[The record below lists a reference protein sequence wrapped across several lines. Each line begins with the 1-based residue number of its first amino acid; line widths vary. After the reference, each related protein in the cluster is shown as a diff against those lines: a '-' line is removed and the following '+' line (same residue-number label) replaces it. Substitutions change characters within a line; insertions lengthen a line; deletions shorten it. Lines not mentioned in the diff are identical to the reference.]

1 MAKLSRWTIFLRA
14 FFVTLIVGQPG
25 RVGSA
30 DQAEINDWQSASSAG
45 TISAYYDYLRK
56 YPAGEYVERALS
68 ELIRLG
74 ALEGT
79 SKPRSLPTPSPSPS
93 PSKPAASVY

>member
-1 MAKLSRWTIFLRA
+1 MAKLSRWAIFLRA
-14 FFVTLIVGQPG
+14 FFVTLIIGQPG

-30 DQAEINDWQSASSAG
+30 DQAEMRDWQSAQSAG

-56 YPAGEYVERALS
+56 HPAGEYVEQALA

-74 ALEGT
+74 ALENSST
-79 SKPRSLPTPSPSPS
+79 PRSIPTQPAPSV
-93 PSKPAASVY
+93 SVY

>member
-1 MAKLSRWTIFLRA
+1 MAKLSRWAIFLRA
-14 FFVTLIVGQPG
+14 FFVTLVVGQPG

-30 DQAEINDWQSASSAG
+30 DQAEVNLWQSASSAG

-56 YPAGEYVERALS
+56 YPAGEYVEQALA

-74 ALEGT
+74 ALEG
-79 SKPRSLPTPSPSPS
+79 SSAPRSLPAQTQSQP
-93 PSKPAASVY
+93 KPAASIY